1 MGLKKYCK
9 CGRLIDAAEECCEF
23 CRPERERVRLE
34 QQKKYNRYKR
44 QDAEFYKTKDWE
56 EARATVLAKYN
67 YLDLYE
73 YFINDKVVSANV
85 VHHIEELRNNK
96 DLGMDLNNL
105 IPLSHNTHKKIH
117 KLYNNKAKREETKE
131 ELKKILLKAEQ
142 LFI

>member
-56 EARATVLAKYN
+56 EVRATVLAKYN

-105 IPLSHNTHKKIH
+105 IPLSYKTHKKIH
-117 KLYNNKAKREETKE
+117 KLYNNKDKQQETKE
-131 ELKKILLKAEQ
+131 LLKNILLKAEQ

>member
-56 EARATVLAKYN
+56 EIRAAVLAKYN

-85 VHHIEELRNNK
+85 VHHIEELKNNK

-105 IPLSHNTHKKIH
+105 IPLSHKTHKKIH
-117 KLYNNKAKREETKE
+117 KLYNNKDKQQETKE
-131 ELKKILLKAEQ
+131 LLKNILLKAEQ

>member
-56 EARATVLAKYN
+56 EVRATVLAKYN

-105 IPLSHNTHKKIH
+105 IPLSHKTHKKIH
-117 KLYNNKAKREETKE
+117 KLYNNKDKQQETKE
-131 ELKKILLKAEQ
+131 LLKNILLKAEQ

>member
-56 EARATVLAKYN
+56 EVRATVLAKYN

-85 VHHIEELRNNK
+85 VHHIEELKNNK

-105 IPLSHNTHKKIH
+105 IPLSHKTHKKIH
-117 KLYNNKAKREETKE
+117 KLYNNKDKQQETKE
-131 ELKKILLKAEQ
+131 LLKNILLKAEQ

>member
-56 EARATVLAKYN
+56 EVRATVLAKYN

-96 DLGMDLNNL
+96 DSGMDLNNL
-105 IPLSHNTHKKIH
+105 IPLSYKTHKKIH
-117 KLYNNKAKREETKE
+117 KLYNNKDKQQETKE
-131 ELKKILLKAEQ
+131 LLKNILLKAEQ

>member
-34 QQKKYNRYKR
+34 QQKKYNKYKR

-56 EARATVLAKYN
+56 EVRATVLAKYN

-105 IPLSHNTHKKIH
+105 IPLSHKTHKKIH
-117 KLYNNKAKREETKE
+117 KLYNNKDKQQETKE
-131 ELKKILLKAEQ
+131 LLKNILLKAEQ

>member
-56 EARATVLAKYN
+56 EIRAAVLAKYN

-85 VHHIEELRNNK
+85 VHHIEELKNNK
-96 DLGMDLNNL
+96 DLGMDMNNL

-131 ELKKILLKAEQ
+131 ELKKILSKAEQ